1 METRAHHVMIGA
13 FALAV
18 VAVAMGFALWLG
30 KTALDRQWNVYRVI
44 FEESVTGLTVGG
56 AVQYNGIQVGEV
68 RRLQLDPDDPS
79 RVWATVRI
87 GAEVPVRTDTVAKLS
102 FTGVTGVAIIQLSG
116 GKPESPLLLGSEED
130 PAVIQAQPS
139 AIAQLLSS
147 SEDIA
152 STTSQVLVR
161 INRLLS
167 KQNVDRVSATLEH
180 LETLSRATAE
190 SESDIRTVLAEAAN
204 ASQRLAEL
212 LDGAESAMR
221 RLDTSLARADG
232 ALSEELPKLSAKL
245 NSSLDSIER
254 LTRDSAELVQDNRAA
269 LTGFTQEGLAQV
281 GPTLAELR
289 ALLEDW
295 RRISQK
301 LEQNPPGFVLG
312 RDQLPEYQPE

>member
-1 METRAHHVMIGA
+1 METRAHHVLIGA
-13 FALAV
+13 FAVAV
-18 VAVAMGFALWLG
+18 VALGMGFAMWIG
-30 KTALDRQWNVYRVI
+30 KAALDRQWNIYRVV

-79 RVWATVRI
+79 RVWATVRV
-87 GAEVPVRTDTVAKLS
+87 GAEVPVRADTVARLS

-116 GKPESPLLLGSEED
+116 GTPESQLLLGSEED
-130 PAVIQAQPS
+130 PAVILAQPS

-167 KQNVDRVSATLEH
+167 PKNVDRVSATLEH

-190 SESDIRTVLAEAAN
+190 SEADIRTVLSEAAN

-212 LDGAESAMR
+212 LDGAESAMS
-221 RLDTSLARADG
+221 RLDSSLARADD
-232 ALSEELPKLSAKL
+232 AFSDELPKLSAKL
-245 NSSLDSIER
+245 NASLDAIQR
-254 LTRDSAELVQDNRAA
+254 LSVDSAELVEENRAA
-269 LTGFTQEGLAQV
+269 LTGFSQQGLAQV

-295 RRISQK
+295 RRISQR